1 MTEKI
6 HKLLSESKAA
16 RWGALAV
23 VSFTML
29 CGYYMADV
37 MAPLKGMLDE
47 QLHWSASEYCF
58 FTSGYGWF
66 NVFLFMLIFGGI
78 ILDKMGVRFTG
89 LMSTTVMVLG
99 AAIKYWAISTHQLDN
114 QVWHILWFDMKA
126 QVFVAAFGFAI
137 FGVGI
142 EVAGITV
149 SKIIVKWFRGK
160 EMALAMGMQMATARI
175 GTALALGVSLPFAR
189 YFSTV
194 SAPILLCLVLLCIG
208 LIVFIVYTFMDKKLD
223 ESQAAHHLANNTVAE
238 EDSFSMKDILFIIK
252 NKAWWYI
259 AILCVLFYGAVFPF
273 LKYASDLMVMKFHVP
288 DNLAGAIPAMLPFGT
303 ILLTPI
309 FGSIYDNKGKGATIM
324 IIGACLLIFVHALF
338 AVPFLNQWVEA
349 VILIIIL
356 GIGFSLVPS
365 AMWPSVPKIIPERQ
379 LGTAYALIFWVQN
392 IGLMG
397 IPALIGFVLDKY
409 CITGHV
415 LKNGVETTTYNYTL
429 PMLIFMCFGILAL
442 CFALLLKAED
452 KKKGY
457 GLELPNINK

>member
-47 QLHWSASEYCF
+47 QLHWSASEYGF

-89 LMSTTVMVLG
+89 LMSTIVMVGG
-99 AAIKYWAISTHQLDN
+99 AAIKYWAISTHALDG
-114 QVWHILWFDMKA
+114 QVWHILWFTFKA
-126 QVFVAAFGFAI
+126 QVFIAGFGFAI

-189 YFSTV
+189 YFGTV

-223 ESQAAHHLANNTVAE
+223 ASQAAHHLANNTVAE

-273 LKYASDLMVMKFHVP
+273 LKYAPDLMVMKFGVP
-288 DNLAGAIPAMLPFGT
+288 DNLAGLIPAMLPFGT

-338 AVPFLNQWVEA
+338 AIPFLNQWVEA
-349 VILIIIL
+349 VLLIVVL

-392 IGLMG
+392 IGLMC
-397 IPALIGFVLDKY
+397 IPLLIGWVLDKY

-415 LKNGVETTTYNYTL
+415 LKNGVMTTTYNYTM
-429 PMLIFMCFGILAL
+429 PMIIFMGFGILAL

-457 GLELPNINK
+457 GLELPNIKK

>member
-1 MTEKI
+1 MTEKV
-6 HKLLSESKAA
+6 HKLLSDSKAA

-23 VSFTML
+23 VSFTMMFA
-29 CGYYMADV
+29 YYLTDV
-37 MAPLKGMLDE
+37 MSPLKGMLE
-47 QLHWSASEYCF
+47 ETLHWNASDYGW

-66 NVFLFMLIFGGI
+66 NVFFGMLIFGGI
-78 ILDKMGVRFTG
+78 VLDKMGVRFTG
-89 LMSTTVMVLG
+89 LTSSAVMVVG
-99 AAIKYWAISTHQLDN
+99 TAIKYWAVSTHALDG
-114 QVWHILWFDMKA
+114 QVWHILFFDMKA
-126 QVFVAAFGFAI
+126 QVFVAGFGFAI
-137 FGVGI
+137 FGVGC

-189 YFSTV
+189 YFGTV
-194 SAPILLCLVLLCIG
+194 SAPILLCLILLCIG
-208 LIVFIVYTFMDKKLD
+208 LVAFIVYTFMDKKLD
-223 ESQAAHHLANNTVAE
+223 ESQAAHHLANNTTAE
-238 EDSFSMKDILFIIK
+238 EDSFHVGDIFSIIN

-273 LKYASDLMVMKFHVP
+273 LKYAPDLMVMKFGVP
-288 DNLAGAIPAMLPFGT
+288 DRLAGAIPALLPFGT

-324 IIGACLLIFVHALF
+324 IIGAFLLIFVHALF
-338 AVPFLNQWVEA
+338 AIPFLNQWVEA
-349 VILIIIL
+349 VLLIIVL
-356 GIGFSLVPS
+356 GIAFSLVPS
-365 AMWPSVPKIIPERQ
+365 AMWPSVAKIIPERQ

-397 IPALIGFVLDKY
+397 IPALIGWILEKY

-415 LKNGVETTTYNYTL
+415 MKNGVNTTAYNYEL
-429 PMLIFMCFGILAL
+429 PMIVFMGFGVLAL
-442 CFALLLKAED
+442 VFALLLKVED

-457 GLELPNINK
+457 GLELPNIDK

>member
-47 QLHWSASEYCF
+47 QLHWSASQYGF

-89 LMSTTVMVLG
+89 LMSSIVMVLG
-99 AAIKYWAISTHQLDN
+99 AAIKYWAISTHSLDN

-189 YFSTV
+189 YFGTV

-238 EDSFSMKDILFIIK
+238 EDSFSMKDILFIIQ

-273 LKYASDLMVMKFHVP
+273 LKYASDLMVMKFGVP

-324 IIGACLLIFVHALF
+324 IIGACLLIFVHAMF
-338 AVPFLNQWVEA
+338 AIPFLNQWVEA
-349 VILIIIL
+349 VLLIIIL

-397 IPALIGFVLDKY
+397 IPALIGWTLETY

-429 PMLIFMCFGILAL
+429 PMLIFMGFGILAL
-442 CFALLLKAED
+442 LFAVLLKAED

>member
-47 QLHWSASEYCF
+47 QLHWSASQYGF

-89 LMSTTVMVLG
+89 LMSSIVMVLG
-99 AAIKYWAISTHQLDN
+99 AAIKYWAISTHSLDN

-189 YFSTV
+189 YFGTV

-273 LKYASDLMVMKFHVP
+273 LKYASDLMVMKFGVP

-324 IIGACLLIFVHALF
+324 IIGACLLIFVHAMF
-338 AVPFLNQWVEA
+338 AIPFLNQWVEA
-349 VILIIIL
+349 VLLIIIL

-397 IPALIGFVLDKY
+397 IPALIGWTLETY

-415 LKNGVETTTYNYTL
+415 LKNGVMTTTYNYTI

-442 CFALLLKAED
+442 CFAVLLKVED

-457 GLELPNINK
+457 GLELPNIKK

>member
-47 QLHWSASEYCF
+47 QLHWSASQYGF

-89 LMSTTVMVLG
+89 LMSSIVMVLG
-99 AAIKYWAISTHQLDN
+99 AAIKYWAISTHSLDN

-189 YFSTV
+189 YFGTV

-223 ESQAAHHLANNTVAE
+223 ESQAAHHLANNTVAD
-238 EDSFSMKDILFIIK
+238 EDSFSMKDILFIIQ

-273 LKYASDLMVMKFHVP
+273 LKYASDLMVMKFGVP

-324 IIGACLLIFVHALF
+324 IIGACLLIFVHAMF
-338 AVPFLNQWVEA
+338 AIPFLNQWVEA
-349 VILIIIL
+349 VLLIIIL

-397 IPALIGFVLDKY
+397 IPALIGWTLETY

-415 LKNGVETTTYNYTL
+415 LKNGVMTTTYNYTI

-442 CFALLLKAED
+442 CFAVLLKVED

-457 GLELPNINK
+457 GLELPNIKK

>member
-47 QLHWSASEYCF
+47 QLHWSASQYGF

-89 LMSTTVMVLG
+89 LMSSIVMVLG
-99 AAIKYWAISTHQLDN
+99 AAIKYWAISTHSLDN

-189 YFSTV
+189 YFGTV

-238 EDSFSMKDILFIIK
+238 EDSFSMRDILFIIK

-273 LKYASDLMVMKFHVP
+273 LKYASDLMVMKFGVP

-324 IIGACLLIFVHALF
+324 IIGACLLIFVHAMF
-338 AVPFLNQWVEA
+338 AIPFLNQWVEA

-397 IPALIGFVLDKY
+397 IPALIGWTLESY

-429 PMLIFMCFGILAL
+429 PMLIFMGFGILAL
-442 CFALLLKAED
+442 CFAVLLKIED

-457 GLELPNINK
+457 GLELPNIKK

>member
-1 MTEKI
+1 
-6 HKLLSESKAA
+6 
-16 RWGALAV
+16 
-23 VSFTML
+23 
-29 CGYYMADV
+29 
-37 MAPLKGMLDE
+37 
-47 QLHWSASEYCF
+47 
-58 FTSGYGWF
+58 
-66 NVFLFMLIFGGI
+66 
-78 ILDKMGVRFTG
+78 
-89 LMSTTVMVLG
+89 
-99 AAIKYWAISTHQLDN
+99 
-114 QVWHILWFDMKA
+114 
-126 QVFVAAFGFAI
+126 
-137 FGVGI
+137 
-142 EVAGITV
+142 
-149 SKIIVKWFRGK
+149 
-160 EMALAMGMQMATARI
+160 MATARI

-189 YFSTV
+189 YFGTV

-273 LKYASDLMVMKFHVP
+273 LKYASDLMVMKFGVP

-324 IIGACLLIFVHALF
+324 IIGACLLIFVHAMF
-338 AVPFLNQWVEA
+338 AIPFLNQWVEA
-349 VILIIIL
+349 VLLIIIL

-397 IPALIGFVLDKY
+397 IPALIGWTLETY

-415 LKNGVETTTYNYTL
+415 LKNGVMTTTYNYTI

-442 CFALLLKAED
+442 CFAVLLKVED

-457 GLELPNINK
+457 GLELPNIKK

>member
-47 QLHWSASEYCF
+47 QLHWSASQYGF

-89 LMSTTVMVLG
+89 LMSTFVMVLG

-189 YFSTV
+189 YFGTV

-238 EDSFSMKDILFIIK
+238 EDSFSLKDILFIIK

-273 LKYASDLMVMKFHVP
+273 LKYASDLMVMKFGVP

-397 IPALIGFVLDKY
+397 IPALIGWTLDKY

-415 LKNGVETTTYNYTL
+415 LKNGVETTQYNYTI
-429 PMLIFMCFGILAL
+429 PMLIFMGFGILAL

-457 GLELPNINK
+457 GLELPNIKK

>member
-47 QLHWSASEYCF
+47 QLHWSASQYGL

-89 LMSTTVMVLG
+89 LMSTFVMVLG

-189 YFSTV
+189 YFGTV

-238 EDSFSMKDILFIIK
+238 EDSFSLKDILFIIK

-273 LKYASDLMVMKFHVP
+273 LKYASDLMVMKFGVP

-365 AMWPSVPKIIPERQ
+365 AMWPSVPKIIHERQ

-397 IPALIGFVLDKY
+397 IPALIGWTLDKY

-415 LKNGVETTTYNYTL
+415 LKNGVETTQYNYTI
-429 PMLIFMCFGILAL
+429 PMLIFM
-442 CFALLLKAED
+442 
-452 KKKGY
+452 
-457 GLELPNINK
+457 